1 MQTGNVIMADRPPSY
16 LPSHGINPRK
26 IDPTKVIEEFGL
38 TYHLAWVVKYIASAR
53 YKTSILKDLQKATK
67 HLDREIKRHQAGMF
81 PCFSSLGKKPLFS
94 ISEILE
100 DWKLTPNLRK
110 SLFHILHSC
119 QLPPTSL
126 ERGLFPG
133 RGSVRLFIKSKDFFY
148 HTLPLIKSMRFLNLE
163 IAELRMGAIERGD
176 SL

>member
-1 MQTGNVIMADRPPSY
+1 MADYPSYY

-38 TYHLAWVVKYIASAR
+38 SYHLAWVVQCITCAR
-53 YKTSILKDLQKATK
+53 YKTSILKDLQKAAK
-67 HLDREIKRHQAGMF
+67 HLDREIKRHQAGMS
-81 PCFSSLGKKPLFS
+81 PCLSSLGKKPLFT
-94 ISEILE
+94 IPEVLE

-110 SLFHILHSC
+110 ALFHILRSC
-119 QLPPTSL
+119 QLPPLSL

-133 RGSVRLFIKSKDFFY
+133 RGSVRLSIKSKDFFY
-148 HTLPLIKSMRFLNLE
+148 RTLPLIKAMRFLNLE
-163 IAELRMGAIERGD
+163 ISELRTVSLERGD